1 MLRAVARVV
10 PGIERHVVF
19 ADLGTPL
26 TNDHYVAASFGNLYG
41 TEKSRFQVG
50 PFSYAVTTEIDR
62 LFLCG
67 ASTLAHGVF
76 GAHLSGLAAA
86 ARALGCRTRDLVKE
100 GGEPIRIYPCEDP
113 AAWPEALKRRMAAP
127 AEAARG

>member
-1 MLRAVARVV
+1 MARRK
-10 PGIERHVVF
+10 G
-19 ADLGTPL
+19 
-26 TNDHYVAASFGNLYG
+26 
-41 TEKSRFQVG
+41 
-50 PFSYAVTTEIDR
+50 AVTKVDPAAFDRPGAQVFDNPVKTEIEG

-100 GGEPIRIYPCEDP
+100 GGDEIRFAADIIVEEDQGIGGVGP
-113 AAWPEALKRRMAAP
+113 HGQVERPPKAMVGGEGDPPRVRKSPRGALNRP
-127 AEAARG
+127 VG